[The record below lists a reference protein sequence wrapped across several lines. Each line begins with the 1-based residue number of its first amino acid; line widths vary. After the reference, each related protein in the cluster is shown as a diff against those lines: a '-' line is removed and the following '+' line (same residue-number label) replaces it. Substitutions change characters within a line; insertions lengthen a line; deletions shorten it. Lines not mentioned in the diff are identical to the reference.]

1 MPNHVLRQ
9 CKAIAALPTQTYR
22 DRDRHDH
29 ERKRDQQLNACEKAG
44 RPPSSRW
51 RGCPARS
58 NQRCLL
64 AIASCY
70 AAIVV
75 AALIPTIGCGK
86 QSDEVRCRRNLSIDR
101 LDRKSAST
109 ECNAATVPVDELQG
123 GQVRQRGYVSHLC
136 AARCNPGPVLSEK
149 ARTMLHRR
157 HRRHLRAKAEILP
170 ADHRTEARSLRLR
183 RQDLRQRMHASAGGG
198 SLSHEGRHLTLR
210 RHTAAAIATAVA
222 AGRLHESSAQASM
235 ARGYS

>member
-22 DRDRHDH
+22 DRARMTH
-29 ERKRDQQLNACEKAG
+29 ERKRDQQLNACEEAG

-136 AARCNPGPVLSEK
+136 VAQIEGLQGGQAGQRGYVSHLCAARCNPGPVLSEK

-157 HRRHLRAKAEILP
+157 PLRYLRAKAEILP

-183 RQDLRQRMHASAGGG
+183 RQDLRQRLHASAGGG
-198 SLSHEGRHLTLR
+198 F
-210 RHTAAAIATAVA
+210 AVA
-222 AGRLHESSAQASM
+222 
-235 ARGYS
+235 RGEV